1 MGHTYDSIRH
11 DDRSSKK
18 NETQQLLDD
27 RTQLLDTIREM
38 INEEI
43 DHREIGR
50 GEVAQCSN
58 PPPDAKPRRC
68 TLLRWLRSLL

>member
-11 DDRSSKK
+11 DDRNGKK
-18 NETQQLLDD
+18 NEAQQLLED

-43 DHREIGR
+43 DHRGVGR
-50 GEVAQCSN
+50 GDVAQCSN
-58 PPPDAKPRRC
+58 PPPEPKPRRYSF
-68 TLLRWLRSLL
+68 LHWLRSLL

>member
-11 DDRSSKK
+11 DDRNSKK
-18 NETQQLLDD
+18 NEAQQLLED

-43 DHREIGR
+43 DHRGVGR

-58 PPPDAKPRRC
+58 PPPEPKPRRC
-68 TLLRWLRSLL
+68 SLLHWLRSLL

>member
-11 DDRSSKK
+11 DDRNSKK
-18 NETQQLLDD
+18 NEAQQLLEN

-43 DHREIGR
+43 DHRGVGR

>member
-11 DDRSSKK
+11 DDRSRKK
-18 NETQQLLDD
+18 NEAQQLLDD

>member
-18 NETQQLLDD
+18 NEAQQLLDD

-50 GEVAQCSN
+50 GEVGNAAIRLPMPSHE
-58 PPPDAKPRRC
+58 DAHYC
-68 TLLRWLRSLL
+68 GG

>member
-11 DDRSSKK
+11 DDRNSKK
-18 NETQQLLDD
+18 NEAQQLLED

-43 DHREIGR
+43 DHRGVGR

>member
-1 MGHTYDSIRH
+1 MGHTGDNIRH
-11 DDRSSKK
+11 DDRNSKK
-18 NETQQLLDD
+18 NEAQQLLDD

-58 PPPDAKPRRC
+58 LPPEPKPRRC
-68 TLLRWLRSLL
+68 SFLHWLRSLL

>member
-1 MGHTYDSIRH
+1 MGHTGDNIRH
-11 DDRSSKK
+11 DDRNSKK
-18 NETQQLLDD
+18 NEAQQLLED

-43 DHREIGR
+43 DHREAGR

-58 PPPDAKPRRC
+58 PPPEPKPRRC

>member
-1 MGHTYDSIRH
+1 MGHTGDNIRH
-11 DDRSSKK
+11 DDRNSKK
-18 NETQQLLDD
+18 NEAQQLLED

-43 DHREIGR
+43 DHRGVGR

-68 TLLRWLRSLL
+68 SLLHWLRSLL

>member
-1 MGHTYDSIRH
+1 MGHTYDSIRL

-18 NETQQLLDD
+18 NEAQQLLDD

>member
-11 DDRSSKK
+11 DDRNGKK
-18 NETQQLLDD
+18 NEAQQLLED

-43 DHREIGR
+43 DHRGVGR

-58 PPPDAKPRRC
+58 PPPEPKPRRC

>member
-11 DDRSSKK
+11 DDRSCKK
-18 NETQQLLDD
+18 NEAQQLLDD

>member
-18 NETQQLLDD
+18 NEAQQLLDD

-43 DHREIGR
+43 DHREVGR

-68 TLLRWLRSLL
+68 TLLRWLRRLL

>member
-1 MGHTYDSIRH
+1 MGHTYDSRWH

-18 NETQQLLDD
+18 NEAQQLLDD

-43 DHREIGR
+43 DHREVGR

>member
-11 DDRSSKK
+11 DDRNSKK
-18 NETQQLLDD
+18 NEAQQLLDD

-68 TLLRWLRSLL
+68 TFLRWLRSLL